1 MYIYIERYV
10 AEEPEITQTDLC
22 LYTHIHKIDGG
33 RSVTPLQRGSP
44 EPRCTAQRPHSP
56 PPCPP
61 HPPLTAAPRGRTGK
75 MAAASPQA
83 GRAAGRGR
91 PPAAAGGHG
100 GAPGAGTPGG
110 RGGESGSGPRERRA
124 AAEGAA
130 PPVELFP
137 TAGPRRAR
145 RPWGGGGMQRWVLR
159 LHGEHAPA
167 PPGLTVT
174 ARREK
179 SASAFVTA
187 TRSTDLPTAGGFPR
201 GCKKQ

>member
-110 RGGESGSGPRERRA
+110 RGGESGRGRGSGGQR
-124 AAEGAA
+124 
-130 PPVELFP
+130 LK
-137 TAGPRRAR
+137 GPRRR
-145 RPWGGGGMQRWVLR
+145 WSFSPRPGHGGRGGRGAAEECRGGCCGSTVSTR
-159 LHGEHAPA
+159 
-167 PPGLTVT
+167 PPRQ
-174 ARREK
+174 A
-179 SASAFVTA
+179 
-187 TRSTDLPTAGGFPR
+187 
-201 GCKKQ
+201 